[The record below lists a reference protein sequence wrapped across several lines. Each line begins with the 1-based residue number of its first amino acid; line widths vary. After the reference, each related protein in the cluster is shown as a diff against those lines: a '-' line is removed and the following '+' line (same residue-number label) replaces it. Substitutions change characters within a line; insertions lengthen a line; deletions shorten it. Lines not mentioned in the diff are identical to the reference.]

1 MANALWGGLSSGEV
15 PGVLGTE
22 QARRQPAGKRW
33 FLSVPPLGPEGP
45 AGISHRTREGRA
57 FWIEGQHGQ
66 GTSGQ
71 SCGGGDG
78 VKVEAAG
85 EDETKE

>member
-15 PGVLGTE
+15 PGILGTE
-22 QARRQPAGKRW
+22 QARRQPAGKRR

-45 AGISHRTREGRA
+45 AGISQRTREGRA

-66 GTSGQ
+66 GTVASRV
-71 SCGGGDG
+71 G
-78 VKVEAAG
+78 VEMVLR
-85 EDETKE
+85 